1 MDFFFGRD
9 RRRSEPARGIRT
21 AVAGGELG
29 WRALK
34 PSAVGC
40 PISKLSNLD
49 HSFWCGGIIC
59 VAFVG
64 AQGNRL
70 SAGAVFGCDYSNV

>member
-1 MDFFFGRD
+1 MVEIGDEASQREGFEP
-9 RRRSEPARGIRT
+9 RRRVGNW
-21 AVAGGELG
+21 G

-34 PSAVGC
+34 PSAVGR

-70 SAGAVFGCDYSNV
+70 SAGAVFGCGHSDV